1 MFSVLVV
8 WSASVVDSQALW
20 SNLTTMIRVYLM
32 LVMTII
38 AKCRSCTLLM
48 GCTQGSESAC
58 MCLSAYPV
66 SPYTHEQQHQV
77 QSSMLSSISA
87 VCGKMTLH
95 TNAVPW
101 VLAVINQLWLLR
113 PKRRLPPCSCNWVGS
128 ICSSRPGRAV
138 HLQRPYSQRLPCTA
152 SRKLQP
158 GCKPLVRTHLSPVL
172 SLLSLHVLVDWDI
185 GCSMQQQHQRFA
197 CKVSFTNCL
206 QTVRSQSK

>member
-1 MFSVLVV
+1 MSC
-8 WSASVVDSQALW
+8 WSWQLLPSAGAAHCLW
-20 SNLTTMIRVYLM
+20 
-32 LVMTII
+32 
-38 AKCRSCTLLM
+38 A
-48 GCTQGSESAC
+48 TQGSESAC
-58 MCLSAYPV
+58 TCLSAYPV
-66 SPYTHEQQHQV
+66 SPYTYEQQHQV

-101 VLAVINQLWLLR
+101 VRAVINQLWLLR
-113 PKRRLPPCSCNWVGS
+113 PKRRLPLCSCNWVGF

-138 HLQRPYSQRLPCTA
+138 HLQRPYSQRLRCTV

-158 GCKPLVRTHLSPVL
+158 GCKPLVRTHLSPLL